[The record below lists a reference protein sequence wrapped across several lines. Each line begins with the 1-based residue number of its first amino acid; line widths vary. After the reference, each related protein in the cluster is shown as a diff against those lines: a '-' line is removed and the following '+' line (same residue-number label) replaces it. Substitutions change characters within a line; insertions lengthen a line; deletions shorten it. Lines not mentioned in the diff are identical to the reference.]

1 MNRLHS
7 WTSFRHS
14 FACVITLVS
23 LALLGC
29 DVQKPFESAVTED
42 AEVRQSTVAHLP
54 VSFAVG
60 DTSLYRVLAT
70 TKRGLTFSPPVS
82 SIEPN
87 ESTAEFGL
95 AFQVASVDA
104 DGVILTAHVDYVA
117 TEASIGPL
125 LFSID
130 TRQNLT
136 QMTDTFAGEYE
147 IELPGLA
154 DPNHPLNG
162 GWQALK
168 AITEK
173 PFQVHLDRDGGFMAL
188 NGYAPE
194 NENAD
199 SLNLLAPGRLA
210 MMLCLMLPPHQPE
223 SVNAGSRW
231 SGECDGQPTSFEITQ
246 VSGNSAIYA
255 STLNY
260 QRDGTLYTS
269 AVRGS
274 MQDMLTS
281 GEFRLGQSHRK
292 QQDVT
297 GVGNVVTTS
306 TINISAQV
314 EQLTFYPKTAP

>member
-1 MNRLHS
+1 MNYLPNWS
-7 WTSFRHS
+7 SFRHP
-14 FACVITLVS
+14 FPCVITLVS

-29 DVQKPFESAVTED
+29 DAQNPNESAVIED
-42 AEVRQSTVAHLP
+42 AEVRQSTVVHLP

-70 TKRGLTFSPPVS
+70 TKRGLTFSPRLS
-82 SIEPN
+82 SIPPK
-87 ESTAEFGL
+87 ESTTEFGL
-95 AFQVASVDA
+95 TFKVTSVEA
-104 DGVILTAHVDYVA
+104 DSVILTAHVDYV
-117 TEASIGPL
+117 TTQENIGPM
-125 LFSID
+125 LFLID

-147 IELPGLA
+147 IQLPGLA

-162 GWQALK
+162 GWQVLK

-188 NGYAPE
+188 DGYAPE
-194 NENAD
+194 TENAD
-199 SLNLLAPGRLA
+199 GLNLLAPGRLA

-231 SGECDGQPTSFEITQ
+231 GGECDGLPTSFEITH
-246 VSGNSAIYA
+246 VSGKSAIYA
-255 STLNY
+255 SALNY

-269 AVRGS
+269 KVRGS

-281 GEFRLGQSHRK
+281 GEIHLGQSHRK
-292 QQDVT
+292 EKDVS

-306 TINISAQV
+306 TIDISAQV
-314 EQLTFYPKTAP
+314 EQRKP